1 MKRWNHSLLLLAL
14 GVPGLVGSLIAL
26 FLRGVEHLLLVL
38 TLGAMI
44 ISGLGTFLAGRL
56 TDAEDKLYAHGT
68 QPRASS
74 CAHQL
79 RLEGYFQDFRKEPV
93 DE

>member
-1 MKRWNHSLLLLAL
+1 MNRWNHYLLLPAL

-26 FLRGVEHLLLVL
+26 YLRGVEHLLLVL

-56 TDAEDKLYAHGT
+56 TDAEDKLYVHGT
-68 QPRASS
+68 TTCIILRPSS
-74 CAHQL
+74 
-79 RLEGYFQDFRKEPV
+79 PS
-93 DE
+93 

>member
-38 TLGAMI
+38 TLGALI

-56 TDAEDKLYAHGT
+56 TNAETSSMRMG

-74 CAHQL
+74 CAHHL

>member
-1 MKRWNHSLLLLAL
+1 MKRWNHSLVLPAL
-14 GVPGLVGSLIAL
+14 GVSGRVGSLIAL
-26 FLRGVEHLLLVL
+26 YLRGVEHLLLVL

-68 QPRASS
+68 TTCIILRPSS
-74 CAHQL
+74 
-79 RLEGYFQDFRKEPV
+79 PS
-93 DE
+93 